1 MSNRRVVVT
10 GMGMLTP
17 IGNTVAESWQ
27 SAIAGKSGI
36 GPISRFDTQGFSV
49 TFGGEISNLDIS
61 QYIDSKE
68 QRRMDLF
75 MQYGIIAAVQAIES
89 SGLHELPEASRE
101 RIGVAMG
108 SGIGGI
114 ETIETTRDTYI
125 KGGPRKVSPFFVPS
139 SIINMISGN
148 VAIRYGLK
156 GPNIAVVTACTTG
169 THNIGYAAR
178 TIAYGDAVAM
188 VAGGAE
194 MATSPVAISGF
205 ANAKALSTRND
216 APQAA
221 SRPWDRDRDGF
232 VLSDGAGAMV
242 LEEYEHAKARGAT
255 ILAELVGFG
264 MSDDA
269 WHITSPPED
278 GSGAAASMAN
288 AVRDAKITL
297 ESIDYINAHG
307 TSTPLGDVAEC
318 KAIKSVFGAHA
329 NSLLVSS
336 TKSMTGH
343 LLGAAGAIE
352 AIFSVQAILDK
363 VAPPTIN
370 LENPDEGC
378 DLDFVANQ
386 AKQRTIRYA
395 LSNSFGFGGTNG
407 TLIFK
412 AFEGA

>member
-1 MSNRRVVVT
+1 MSKRRVVVT

-17 IGNTVAESWQ
+17 IGNTVADSWEN
-27 SAIAGKSGI
+27 AIAGKSGI
-36 GPISRFDTQGFSV
+36 RQITRFDTEGFPV
-49 TFGGEISNLDIS
+49 TFGGEIRDLDIS

-68 QRRMDLF
+68 QRRMDAF
-75 MQYGIIAAVQAIES
+75 MQYGIVAAMQAVVD
-89 SGLHELPEASRE
+89 SGIHELPEATRAQ
-101 RIGVAMG
+101 IGVAMG

-114 ETIETTRDTYI
+114 ETIENTRDI
-125 KGGPRKVSPFFVPS
+125 FVKGGSRKVSPFFVPS

-148 VAIRYGLK
+148 VAIKYGFK
-156 GPNIAVVTACTTG
+156 GPNIAIVTACTTG

-178 TIAYGDAVAM
+178 TIAFGDAIAM

-194 MATSPVAISGF
+194 MATSPVAVSGF
-205 ANAKALSTRND
+205 ANAKALSTRNEC
-216 APQAA
+216 PEAA

-242 LEEYEHAKARGAT
+242 LEEYEHAKARGAN

-278 GSGAAASMAN
+278 GSGAAAAMIHAL
-288 AVRDAKITL
+288 RDAQINADA
-297 ESIDYINAHG
+297 IDYVNAHG
-307 TSTPLGDVAEC
+307 TSTPLGDKAEC
-318 KAIKSVFGAHA
+318 RAVKSVFGSHA
-329 NSLLVSS
+329 KDVLVSS

-352 AIFSVQAILDK
+352 AIFSVKAVMDNI
-363 VAPPTIN
+363 APPTIN

-378 DLDFVANQ
+378 DLDFVANT
-386 AKQRTIRYA
+386 ARERKIRYA

-412 AFEGA
+412 ALDA